1 MLKLE
6 ESKHSYYCECWE
18 GSGVSCYNSW
28 KDFVEDGEYDMDY
41 NLLFRFD
48 IKPEYDED
56 GEETGDFL
64 LELHHALQRH
74 GTSQWHVVIHNIQ
87 EEDLKE
93 IEQFLRK
100 AKEHLFSMWNEIG
113 E

>member
-18 GSGVSCYNSW
+18 GAGVSCYKSW
-28 KDFVEDGEYDMDY
+28 KDFVEDGWYDLDY

-48 IKPEYDED
+48 ILPDCDDDFK
-56 GEETGDFL
+56 ETSTYSL
-64 LELHHALQRH
+64 YLHHALQRH

-87 EEDLKE
+87 EEDLEE
-93 IEQFLRK
+93 IEEFLRK
-100 AKEHLFSMWNEIG
+100 AKEHLFSMWKEIG